1 MTDRSFREVREK
13 VLSLPDPPGND
24 DVEMRAPVDG
34 SPEEWY
40 REDIE
45 RARDVLPPAD
55 CDRLDTLLERIDET
69 GAYKSESDSGLPEP
83 TKPHKDLMCL
93 IWGEVAEQQLEDMKA
108 DQ

>member
-1 MTDRSFREVREK
+1 MTRKSPRELEKAFSKVSGVRQ
-13 VLSLPDPPGND
+13 GD
-24 DVEMRAPVDG
+24 DVIETVPDG

-55 CDRLDTLLERIDET
+55 CDRLDRLLERIDET

-83 TKPHKDLMCL
+83 TGPHKDLMCM
-93 IWGEVAEQQLEDMKA
+93 IWGEVAEQQLEEMKA